1 MATIKLLMIYKN
13 RVSRLYSLRMGVLIG
28 NNHRKE
34 NLRQI

>member
-1 MATIKLLMIYKN
+1 MVTIKLRMIYKS

-28 NNHRKE
+28 NNDRKE